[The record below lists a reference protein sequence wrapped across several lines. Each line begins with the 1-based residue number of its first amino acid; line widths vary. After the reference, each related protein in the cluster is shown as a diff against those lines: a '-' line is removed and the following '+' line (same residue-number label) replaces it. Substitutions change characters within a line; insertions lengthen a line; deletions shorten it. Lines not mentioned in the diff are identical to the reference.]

1 MSFIIIFTFLTVI
14 DDKRNMFLF
23 PYFVRQKN
31 VSNTWFNRFIKL
43 IIDRMQTM
51 TKNSQSYLTI

>member
-14 DDKRNMFLF
+14 DDKRNMLLF
-23 PYFVRQKN
+23 SYFVRQKN